1 MAIPD
6 MERLRASWRAQP
18 ERARLGVVP
27 ERIDE
32 DSAVYTVDLR
42 YGDGREDD
50 PLYTSAAVTFA
61 ADVAATSAVR
71 GRLDEALQ
79 QLNGTISLHL
89 NFLAPLAGLI
99 TIVTRVVSMGE
110 QDAVIDII
118 AHDDRGTAVLKG
130 VVDYSLRPRAP
141 REDHR
146 K

>member
-6 MERLRASWRAQP
+6 MERLRASWRTQP
-18 ERARLGVVP
+18 ERARLGLVP

-71 GRLDEALQ
+71 GRLDETKQ

-89 NFLAPLAGLI
+89 NFLAPLAGFI
-99 TIVTRVVSMGE
+99 TIETRVVSMGE
-110 QDAVIDII
+110 QDSVIDIVG
-118 AHDDRGTAVLKG
+118 HDDRGTTVLKG
-130 VVDYSLRPRAP
+130 IVDYSLRPRAA
-141 REDHR
+141 REER
-146 K
+146 RG